1 MIKAILLDFN
11 GVIINDEPIQM
22 KAYQDILAKEN
33 IALSEADYYS
43 CLGMD
48 DATFIREAYKRA
60 GREPET
66 NKVLEIALAK
76 TERWRE
82 LVANSVPLFDGM
94 ENFIRKMANEFTLG
108 LVSMARREEIDIV
121 LAATDLA
128 GFFAAIVSAEN
139 VSACKP
145 DPECYRQGF
154 AMLDSYRTARGHLPM
169 THNEC
174 LVIEDSPPGI
184 KAARAADLPTLGV
197 LNTVS
202 EAEMRAAGADWI
214 AADLNDWM
222 PDSVRRVYA

>member
-11 GVIINDEPIQM
+11 GVIIDDEPIQM
-22 KAYQDILAKEN
+22 KAYQEILAREN
-33 IALSEADYYS
+33 IVLTDEDYYA

-48 DATFIREAYKRA
+48 DVSFINEAYRSA

-66 NKVLEIALAK
+66 NKVLEIGLAK
-76 TERWRE
+76 TEKWRGI
-82 LVANSVPLFDGM
+82 VADGVPLFPGV
-94 ENFIRKMANEFTLG
+94 ENFIKKMAVEFAVG
-108 LVSMARREEIDIV
+108 IVSMATREEIEFV
-121 LAATDLA
+121 LQTTGLA
-128 GFFAAIVSAEN
+128 GSISAIVSAED

-145 DPECYRQGF
+145 DPECYRTGF
-154 AMLDSYRTARGHLPM
+154 ARIDAIRTAQGHLPM

-184 KAARAADLPTLGV
+184 LAARRADLPTLGV

-202 EAEMRAAGADWI
+202 EQEMRAAGADWI
-214 AADLNDWM
+214 AKDLNDWM